1 MELEVTPKQKISL
14 LTQDLIRSRE
24 LRKLNRL
31 LEHLFE
37 IGYDSSIEKWYW
49 SALKETLLQTDEI
62 INYVP
67 PLYYDEE
74 DEVSYAQIAHL
85 FEPDIELTD
94 IEIYVDND
102 NKSLSKLPV
111 IECCW
116 KLLDRFYQKIENRN
130 LLYVRKGFLLVFC
143 RICTEYKLNY
153 D

>member
-1 MELEVTPKQKISL
+1 MELEVNPKQKISL
-14 LTQDLIRSRE
+14 FTQDIIRSRE

-37 IGYDSSIEKWYW
+37 IGYDKSIEKWYW

-67 PLYYDEE
+67 LDFN
-74 DEVSYAQIAHL
+74 EVDDVPYAQIAHL

-102 NKSLSKLPV
+102 NESLSSKPV

-130 LLYVRKGFLLVFC
+130 LYYVKRGFLLVFC